1 MADQR
6 TPPNVD
12 DSPDQMKPEGATRN
26 SSLKASRSLNRIAS
40 ASLGAGRS
48 FEETDHR
55 AAGERTPR
63 DLNSS
68 FERVHEHR
76 AVAAVGERVGPVPVV
91 VSVRL
96 FSAVGLFNIFRN
108 FRFKGADVQV
118 ERIGDLVEL
127 DRPAFAPN
135 GSKGAQP

>member
-12 DSPDQMKPEGATRN
+12 DSPDQTKPDQVTQRHQEQQPQSVSVAQ
-26 SSLKASRSLNRIAS
+26 RIAS

-48 FEETDHR
+48 FEATDHR

-68 FERVHEHR
+68 FERVHEHW

-96 FSAVGLFNIFRN
+96 FS
-108 FRFKGADVQV
+108 
-118 ERIGDLVEL
+118 

>member
-1 MADQR
+1 MPR
-6 TPPNVD
+6 
-12 DSPDQMKPEGATRN
+12 EG
-26 SSLKASRSLNRIAS
+26 LW
-40 ASLGAGRS
+40 
-48 FEETDHR
+48 
-55 AAGERTPR
+55 
-63 DLNSS
+63 
-68 FERVHEHR
+68 

-96 FSAVGLFNIFRN
+96 FSAVDLFNIFRN